1 MIGRKSLSDIIF
13 NSANILFMLFLIVLT
28 LYPFLY
34 VVFASLSDSS
44 ELVKHTGV
52 LLYPK
57 GLSFDAYRLVF
68 KNPNIYSGYRN
79 TLIILVFGTLFNLLM
94 TSLGAYVL
102 SRRDLPFKKIL
113 MLMIVFTMYFHG
125 GLIPK
130 YLLVYDTLNLG
141 NKLLALIIP
150 KAISTYNMIVM
161 RTSFMGIPGEIE
173 ESATVDGANDFTVL
187 FRIIL
192 PMSMPVVA
200 VMILFYGIAH
210 WNAWFEAMIYLR
222 NRSLY
227 PLQLI
232 IRDILILNSTDSMAT
247 ESMDANRVAIG
258 ESLKYATIV
267 VATVPVLVIYPFLQK
282 YFVKGVMVGALKG

>member
-34 VVFASLSDSS
+34 VVFASLSDSAS
-44 ELVKHTGV
+44 LSRYGGT
-52 LLYPK
+52 LYRRDKLMLP
-57 GLSFDAYRLVF
+57 LVF
-68 KNPNIYSGYRN
+68 KNRKLLRFRTRLSFWF
-79 TLIILVFGTLFNLLM
+79 FGTLFNLLM

-102 SRRDLPFKKIL
+102 SRRHLPFKKIL

>member
-1 MIGRKSLSDIIF
+1 MIGRKTISDKIF
-13 NSANILFMLFLIVLT
+13 NTVNILIMLFLIVLT

-34 VVFASLSDSS
+34 VLFASLSDSN
-44 ELVKHTGV
+44 ELIRHSGL

-57 GLSFDAYRLVF
+57 GINLEAYNLVL
-68 KNPNIYSGYRN
+68 KNPNIYTGYRN
-79 TLIILVFGTLFNLLM
+79 TLIILAFGTTFNLFM

-102 SRRDLPFKKIL
+102 SRRDLPFKRIL
-113 MLMIVFTMYFHG
+113 ALMIVFTMYFNG
-125 GLIPK
+125 GLIPR
-130 YLLVYDTLNLG
+130 YLLIYDTLGLG

-173 ESATVDGANDFTVL
+173 ESATVDGANDFMVL

-200 VMILFYGIAH
+200 VMILFYGVAH
-210 WNAWFEAMIYLR
+210 WNTWFDAMIFLR
-222 NRSLY
+222 NRKLY

-247 ESMDANRVAIG
+247 ESMNDSRVAIG
-258 ESLKYATIV
+258 ESLKYATII
-267 VATVPVLVIYPFLQK
+267 VATVPVFMLN
-282 YFVKGVMVGALKG
+282 

>member
-102 SRRDLPFKKIL
+102 SRRTCRLKIL

-210 WNAWFEAMIYLR
+210 WNAWFEAMIY
-222 NRSLY
+222 
-227 PLQLI
+227 
-232 IRDILILNSTDSMAT
+232 
-247 ESMDANRVAIG
+247 
-258 ESLKYATIV
+258 
-267 VATVPVLVIYPFLQK
+267 
-282 YFVKGVMVGALKG
+282 